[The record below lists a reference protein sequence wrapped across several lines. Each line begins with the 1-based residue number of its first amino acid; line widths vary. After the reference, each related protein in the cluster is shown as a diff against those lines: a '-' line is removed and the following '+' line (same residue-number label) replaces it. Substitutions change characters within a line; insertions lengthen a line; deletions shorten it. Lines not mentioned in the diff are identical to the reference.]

1 MAFSICT
8 YGAYSILSTSASAEV
23 VVVSGE
29 AVPATVL
36 TMEVMQPSF
45 NPNPSLPRGGGD
57 IVIEDGVLLVAESGV
72 EGTIVEVERR
82 DKAGAISV
90 YEVREGDSLSAIAA
104 MFDVSV
110 NTIRWANDIKGSITP
125 GQKLVILPVSG
136 LRYKVKKG
144 DTLAS
149 IAKDHDADLSEIA
162 LFNGLAEDTALA
174 IGEEVVVP
182 NAESNPA
189 FAVAK
194 PKTAA
199 KSGSKAVKT
208 NKVGTT
214 PAASGYYGN
223 PAPGSVITQGLH
235 GYNGVDFG
243 APTGTSVV
251 AAAPGTVILS
261 KGDGGWNGGYGN
273 YVIISHGN
281 GTQTLYSHMSS
292 VSVSVGDELSR
303 GDYIGAIGSTGKSTG
318 PHLHFE
324 VRGATNPF
332 GY

>member
-90 YEVREGDSLSAIAA
+90 YEVREGDSLSGIAV

-110 NTIRWANDIKGSITP
+110 NTIKWANNITGSITP

-136 LRYKVKKG
+136 LRYKVTKG

-149 IAKDHDADLSEIA
+149 IAKNHDADLTEIA
-162 LFNGLAEDTALA
+162 LFNGLAEDAPLA
-174 IGEEVVVP
+174 VGEEVVVP

-194 PKTAA
+194 PKTST
-199 KSGSKAVKT
+199 KSGAGSVKT

-214 PAASGYYGN
+214 PAAGGYYGN

-243 APTGTSVV
+243 APTGTSIV

-273 YVIISHGN
+273 YVIVSHGN

-318 PHLHFE
+318 PHLHLE

>member
-90 YEVREGDSLSAIAA
+90 YEVREGDSLSGIAV

-110 NTIRWANDIKGSITP
+110 NTIKWANNITGSITP

-136 LRYKVKKG
+136 LRYKVTKG

-149 IAKDHDADLSEIA
+149 IAKNHDADLTEIA
-162 LFNGLAEDTALA
+162 LFNGLAEDAPLA
-174 IGEEVVVP
+174 VGEEVVVP

-189 FAVAK
+189 FAVKK

-199 KSGSKAVKT
+199 KLGSVAVKT

-214 PAASGYYGN
+214 PAAGGYYGN

-243 APTGTSVV
+243 APTGTSIV

-273 YVIISHGN
+273 YVIVSHGN